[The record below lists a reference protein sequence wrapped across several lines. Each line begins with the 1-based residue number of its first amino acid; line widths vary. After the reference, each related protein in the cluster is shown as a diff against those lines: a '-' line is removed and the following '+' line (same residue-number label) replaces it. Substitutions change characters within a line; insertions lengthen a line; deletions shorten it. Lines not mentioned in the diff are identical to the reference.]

1 MAKTKFR
8 GWEYAKEGD
17 YHKNLDPDW
26 SYTPTYLKKMYH
38 IRGFFDS
45 LPKGTKILDAGCGE
59 GVLVE
64 EYLAKGYTIQ
74 GIDLNYES
82 KIVMRGDILN
92 MPFKDKSFDVVLLLD
107 VFEHLAFSDQPK
119 ALKEIQRVLSVGG
132 GYLLASIP
140 NLAHLNSRI
149 MFFMRG
155 NFQRT
160 DCEENHPGERPIR
173 ENIKLLR
180 EGGFGIEKII
190 GITLTVPIIYNC
202 VICRKP
208 SWFLWLHNFLDYFAI
223 PSMAMLN
230 LFVCKKKKGEEGQ

>member
-1 MAKTKFR
+1 MTKTEFR

-38 IRGFFDS
+38 IQKFLDS

-64 EYLAKGYTIQ
+64 EYLAKGYTVQ

-82 KIVMRGDILN
+82 GIVRRGDILN
-92 MPFKDKSFDVVLLLD
+92 MPFEDKSFDVVLLLD
-107 VFEHLAFSDQPK
+107 VFEHLAFIDQLK
-119 ALKEIQRVLSVGG
+119 ALKEIQRVLSGG

-140 NLAHLNSRI
+140 NLAHLNSRV

-173 ENIKLLR
+173 ENIELLR
-180 EGGFGIEKII
+180 ESGFSIEKII
-190 GITLTVPIIYNC
+190 GITLTVPIIYNR

-208 SWFLWLHNFLDYFAI
+208 SWFLWLHNFLDFFAI
-223 PSMAMLN
+223 PSLAMLT
-230 LFVCKKKKGEEGQ
+230 LFICKNM